1 MNLPYFLRP
10 SPSPLKHF
18 SIHIFSFNSNPDNSS
33 AGQWNWLP
41 TDTPTEGH
49 TLYRTHLELGEV
61 EVMVYDGMGWFTRWG
76 YQYWVNKAQQAND
89 ASMGI
94 LSTLSTFSR
103 KKVELLI
110 RLFDFP
116 WETRFSNFSL
126 RRFGKVGPFLGQ
138 GETSDETNTINK
150 FHNYGSNETMQKVLV
165 LIV

>member
-1 MNLPYFLRP
+1 MCPLVNRRHWAPPNLLPGPQNPFRSPLTTCAVLIEFYMNLPYFLRP

-76 YQYWVNKAQQAND
+76 YQYWMKNTDENFCYWSVLDNRSATSKN
-89 ASMGI
+89 GRNHFKLI
-94 LSTLSTFSR
+94 LF
-103 KKVELLI
+103 
-110 RLFDFP
+110 F
-116 WETRFSNFSL
+116 
-126 RRFGKVGPFLGQ
+126 FLC
-138 GETSDETNTINK
+138 
-150 FHNYGSNETMQKVLV
+150 
-165 LIV
+165 